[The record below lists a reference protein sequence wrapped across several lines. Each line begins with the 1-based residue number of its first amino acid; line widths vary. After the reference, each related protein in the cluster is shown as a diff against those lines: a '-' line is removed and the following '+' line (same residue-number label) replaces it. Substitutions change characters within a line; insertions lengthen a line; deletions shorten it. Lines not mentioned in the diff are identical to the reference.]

1 MQSVPASL
9 EAGLIARVGNFPK
22 ISYCKSSPL
31 RLTDHTTVWLYSWL
45 TRSKCITVSTADPA
59 QKPRPFVD
67 LIISILIPS
76 VILMKL
82 SGDDKLGATMALV
95 VALAFPIGYGIYE
108 LIFNGRRNLMA
119 LLGIVSVLLTGGI
132 GLLKIDAQWLAVK
145 EAAIPLCI
153 GVGVLVANKMGYP
166 LVRKL
171 LFNPTIMNVEKIDQ
185 ELNRH
190 QNREAFETRLD
201 RANILFAGTFLF
213 SAIMN
218 YFLAKII
225 VTSESGSSAFNEELG
240 RMTLLSYPVIAIPS
254 MIMMLGIFWFIWR
267 TVNRLTGLSLEEIM
281 VTDENKEDAG
291 KS

>member
-1 MQSVPASL
+1 MNYLDRYTGWSNVQIP
-9 EAGLIARVGNFPK
+9 RP
-22 ISYCKSSPL
+22 
-31 RLTDHTTVWLYSWL
+31 
-45 TRSKCITVSTADPA
+45 VSQVETNM
-59 QKPRPFVD
+59 KPRPLID
-67 LIISILIPS
+67 LLISIIIPS

-82 SGDDKLGATMALV
+82 SGDDKLGASAALI
-95 VALAFPIGYGIYE
+95 VALAFPVGYGLFE
-108 LIFNGRRNLMA
+108 LVFHGKRNVMA
-119 LLGIVSVLLTGGI
+119 LLGIISVLLTGGI

-153 GVGVLVANKMGYP
+153 GVGVLVANKLGYP

-171 LFNPTIMNVEKIDQ
+171 LFNPALMDVERIDN
-185 ELNRH
+185 ELDKK
-190 QNREAFETRLD
+190 QNRQQFETRLD
-201 RANILFAGTFLF
+201 KANLFLAGTFLF

-281 VTDENKEDAG
+281 VSETDREKESDIED
-291 KS
+291 KR